1 MKRSF
6 TRTMLEK
13 FANRYE
19 YTVCFEKHSSVF
31 GYMKF
36 KNNERHYVSYN
47 DLGINNYVP
56 VRIARHKWT
65 CLQMLKEAGF
75 LVPESLQVFNKE
87 YIDNDDYSYDQQS
100 EKINDFVSQ
109 WFCAFPLFSDNRPYR
124 PYHLAHHRFTESEN
138 DPDLSLSAPFPI
150 TKASFRRKVIRDL
163 TGQTGFKRYSIAL
176 KSIFSSEAD
185 NFAGR
190 IKKISDKISGFFI
203 SNLVIFSL
211 IAIFSHWSIY
221 FLLWWIPAF
230 TYYSLIVRIRN
241 IAEHSV
247 TPGDTNLNNTRTTKA
262 SLLTRYLLVPHHVN
276 FHLEHHLFT
285 NCPWYN
291 LPKVHEMLKG
301 EPLRDKMCIEESYF
315 SVLRKATSG

>member
-1 MKRSF
+1 MAKDYKPQDLLSKEQLKIIRKKRDWINVVSISMNWLQILAAMALF
-6 TRTMLEK
+6 FYFPNVLTFLLSVIVIGSRQ
-13 FANRYE
+13 FALAVLAHDGAHNLL
-19 YTVCFEKHSSVF
+19 FS
-31 GYMKF
+31 
-36 KNNERHYVSYN
+36 N
-47 DLGINNYVP
+47 
-56 VRIARHKWT
+56 
-65 CLQMLKEAGF
+65 
-75 LVPESLQVFNKE
+75 
-87 YIDNDDYSYDQQS
+87 

-163 TGQTGFKRYSIAL
+163 TGQTGFRRYSIAL

-211 IAIFSHWSIY
+211 ITIFSHWSIY

-247 TPGDTNLNNTRTTKA
+247 TPGETNLNNTRTTKA
-262 SLLTRYLLVPHHVN
+262 SFLTRYLLVPHHVN

-301 EPLRDKMCIEESYF
+301 EPLRDKMCIEKSYF

>member
-1 MKRSF
+1 MAKDYKPLDLLSKEELKVIRKKRDWINVVSIF
-6 TRTMLEK
+6 LNWLQIIAAMVLFFYFPNALTFLLSVVVIGSRQ
-13 FANRYE
+13 FALAVLAHDGAHNLL
-19 YTVCFEKHSSVF
+19 FS
-31 GYMKF
+31 
-36 KNNERHYVSYN
+36 
-47 DLGINNYVP
+47 
-56 VRIARHKWT
+56 
-65 CLQMLKEAGF
+65 
-75 LVPESLQVFNKE
+75 
-87 YIDNDDYSYDQQS
+87 S
-100 EKINDFVSQ
+100 EKINDFASQ
-109 WFCAFPLFSDNRPYR
+109 WFCAFPILSDNRPYR
-124 PYHLAHHRFTESEN
+124 TYHLAHHRFTESEN
-138 DPDLSLSAPFPI
+138 DPDISLSAPFPI

-163 TGQTGFKRYSIAL
+163 TGQTGFRRYSIAL

-190 IKKISDKISGFFI
+190 IKKISDKIGGFFI

-211 IAIFSHWSIY
+211 ITIFSHWSIY

-247 TPGDTNLNNTRTTKA
+247 TPGETNLNNTRTTKA
-262 SLLTRYLLVPHHVN
+262 SFLTRYLLVPHHVN

-301 EPLRDKMCIEESYF
+301 EPLRDKMCIEKSYF

>member
-1 MKRSF
+1 MAKDYKPQDLLSKEQLKIIRKKRDWINVVSISMNWLQILAAMALF
-6 TRTMLEK
+6 FYFPNVLTFLLSVIVIGSRQ
-13 FANRYE
+13 FALAVLAHDGAHNLL
-19 YTVCFEKHSSVF
+19 FS
-31 GYMKF
+31 
-36 KNNERHYVSYN
+36 N
-47 DLGINNYVP
+47 
-56 VRIARHKWT
+56 
-65 CLQMLKEAGF
+65 
-75 LVPESLQVFNKE
+75 
-87 YIDNDDYSYDQQS
+87 

-163 TGQTGFKRYSIAL
+163 TGQTGFRRYSIAL

-190 IKKISDKISGFFI
+190 IKKISDKISGFLI
-203 SNLVIFSL
+203 TNLVIFSL
-211 IAIFSHWSIY
+211 ITIFSHWSIY

-247 TPGDTNLNNTRTTKA
+247 TPGETNLNNTRTTKA
-262 SLLTRYLLVPHHVN
+262 SFLTKYLLVPHHVN

-291 LPKVHEMLKG
+291 LPKVHEMLEG
-301 EPLRDKMCIEESYF
+301 EPLRDKMCIEKSYF

>member
-1 MKRSF
+1 MAKDYKPQDLLSKEQLKIIRKKRDWINVVSISMNWLQILAAMALF
-6 TRTMLEK
+6 FYFPNVLTFLLSVIVIGSRQ
-13 FANRYE
+13 FALAVLAHDGAHNLL
-19 YTVCFEKHSSVF
+19 FS
-31 GYMKF
+31 
-36 KNNERHYVSYN
+36 N
-47 DLGINNYVP
+47 
-56 VRIARHKWT
+56 
-65 CLQMLKEAGF
+65 
-75 LVPESLQVFNKE
+75 
-87 YIDNDDYSYDQQS
+87 
-100 EKINDFVSQ
+100 EKINDLVSQ

-163 TGQTGFKRYSIAL
+163 TGQTGFRRYSIAL

-190 IKKISDKISGFFI
+190 IKKISDKIGGFFI

-211 IAIFSHWSIY
+211 ITIFSHWSIY

-247 TPGDTNLNNTRTTKA
+247 TPGETNLNNTRTTKA
-262 SLLTRYLLVPHHVN
+262 SFLTRYLLVPHHVN

-301 EPLRDKMCIEESYF
+301 EPLRDKMCIEKSYF

>member
-1 MKRSF
+1 MAKDYKPQDLLSKEQLKIIRKKRDWINVVSISMNWLQILAAMALF
-6 TRTMLEK
+6 FYFPNVLTFLLSVIVIGSRQ
-13 FANRYE
+13 FALAVLAHDGAHNLL
-19 YTVCFEKHSSVF
+19 FS
-31 GYMKF
+31 
-36 KNNERHYVSYN
+36 N
-47 DLGINNYVP
+47 
-56 VRIARHKWT
+56 
-65 CLQMLKEAGF
+65 
-75 LVPESLQVFNKE
+75 
-87 YIDNDDYSYDQQS
+87 

-109 WFCAFPLFSDNRPYR
+109 WLCAFPLFSDNRPYR

-163 TGQTGFKRYSIAL
+163 TGQTGFRRYSIAL

-185 NFAGR
+185 DFKGK
-190 IKKISDKISGFFI
+190 IIKISDKISGFFI

>member
-1 MKRSF
+1 MAKDYKP
-6 TRTMLEK
+6 L
-13 FANRYE
+13 
-19 YTVCFEKHSSVF
+19 
-31 GYMKF
+31 
-36 KNNERHYVSYN
+36 
-47 DLGINNYVP
+47 DLLS
-56 VRIARHKWT
+56 KE
-65 CLQMLKEAGF
+65 QLKEIREKKDWINVVSISMNWLQILAAMALFFYFPNVLTF
-75 LVPESLQVFNKE
+75 LLSVIVIGSRQFALAVLAHDGAHNLLFSN
-87 YIDNDDYSYDQQS
+87 

-138 DPDLSLSAPFPI
+138 DPDISLSAPFPI

-163 TGQTGFKRYSIAL
+163 TGQTGFRRYSIAL

>member
-1 MKRSF
+1 MAKDYKPQDLLSKEQIKIIRKKRDWINVVSISMNWLQIIAAMALF
-6 TRTMLEK
+6 FYFPNVLTFLLSVIVIGSRQ
-13 FANRYE
+13 FALAVLAHDGAHNLL
-19 YTVCFEKHSSVF
+19 FS
-31 GYMKF
+31 
-36 KNNERHYVSYN
+36 N
-47 DLGINNYVP
+47 
-56 VRIARHKWT
+56 
-65 CLQMLKEAGF
+65 
-75 LVPESLQVFNKE
+75 
-87 YIDNDDYSYDQQS
+87 

-138 DPDLSLSAPFPI
+138 DPDISLSAPFPI

-163 TGQTGFKRYSIAL
+163 TGQTGFRRYSIAL

-185 NFAGR
+185 DFKGK
-190 IKKISDKISGFFI
+190 IIKISDKISGFFI

-211 IAIFSHWSIY
+211 ISIFSHWSIY

>member
-1 MKRSF
+1 MAKDYKPLDLLSKEELKVIRKKRDWINVVSISLNWLQIIAAMALF
-6 TRTMLEK
+6 FYFPNVLTFLLAVVVIGSRQ
-13 FANRYE
+13 FALAVLAHDGAHNLL
-19 YTVCFEKHSSVF
+19 F
-31 GYMKF
+31 
-36 KNNERHYVSYN
+36 
-47 DLGINNYVP
+47 
-56 VRIARHKWT
+56 
-65 CLQMLKEAGF
+65 
-75 LVPESLQVFNKE
+75 FN
-87 YIDNDDYSYDQQS
+87 

>member
-1 MKRSF
+1 MAKDYKP
-6 TRTMLEK
+6 L
-13 FANRYE
+13 
-19 YTVCFEKHSSVF
+19 
-31 GYMKF
+31 
-36 KNNERHYVSYN
+36 
-47 DLGINNYVP
+47 DLLS
-56 VRIARHKWT
+56 KE
-65 CLQMLKEAGF
+65 QLKEIREKKDRINVVSISLNWLQIIAAMALFFYFPNVLTF
-75 LVPESLQVFNKE
+75 LLSVIVIGSRQFALAVLAHDGAHNLLFSN
-87 YIDNDDYSYDQQS
+87 
-100 EKINDFVSQ
+100 EKINDFISQ

-163 TGQTGFKRYSIAL
+163 TGQTGFRRYSIAL

-301 EPLRDKMCIEESYF
+301 EPLRDMMCIEESYF

>member
-1 MKRSF
+1 MAKDYKPLDLLSKEELKVIRKKRDWINVVSISLNWLQIIAAMALF
-6 TRTMLEK
+6 FYFPNVLTFLLSVVVIGSRQ
-13 FANRYE
+13 FALAVLAHDGAHNLL
-19 YTVCFEKHSSVF
+19 F
-31 GYMKF
+31 
-36 KNNERHYVSYN
+36 
-47 DLGINNYVP
+47 
-56 VRIARHKWT
+56 
-65 CLQMLKEAGF
+65 
-75 LVPESLQVFNKE
+75 FN
-87 YIDNDDYSYDQQS
+87 
-100 EKINDFVSQ
+100 EKINDFASQ

-211 IAIFSHWSIY
+211 ISIFSHWSIY

>member
-1 MKRSF
+1 MAKDYNPLDLLSKEELKVIRKKRDWINVVSISLNWLQIIAAMALF
-6 TRTMLEK
+6 FYFPNILTFLLSVVVIGSRQ
-13 FANRYE
+13 FALAVLAHDGAHNLL
-19 YTVCFEKHSSVF
+19 F
-31 GYMKF
+31 
-36 KNNERHYVSYN
+36 
-47 DLGINNYVP
+47 
-56 VRIARHKWT
+56 
-65 CLQMLKEAGF
+65 
-75 LVPESLQVFNKE
+75 FN
-87 YIDNDDYSYDQQS
+87 
-100 EKINDFVSQ
+100 EKINDFASQ

-315 SVLRKATSG
+315 SVLRKATSR

>member
-1 MKRSF
+1 MAKDYKPQDLLSKEQIKIIRKKRDWINVVSISMNWLQILAAMALF
-6 TRTMLEK
+6 FYFPNVLTFLLSVIVIGSRQ
-13 FANRYE
+13 FALAVLAHDGAHNLL
-19 YTVCFEKHSSVF
+19 FS
-31 GYMKF
+31 
-36 KNNERHYVSYN
+36 N
-47 DLGINNYVP
+47 
-56 VRIARHKWT
+56 
-65 CLQMLKEAGF
+65 
-75 LVPESLQVFNKE
+75 
-87 YIDNDDYSYDQQS
+87 

>member
-1 MKRSF
+1 MAKDYKPQDLLSKEQIKIIRKKRDWINVVSISMNWLQILAAMALF
-6 TRTMLEK
+6 FYFPNVLTFLLSVIVIGSRQ
-13 FANRYE
+13 FALAVLAHDGAHNLL
-19 YTVCFEKHSSVF
+19 FS
-31 GYMKF
+31 
-36 KNNERHYVSYN
+36 N
-47 DLGINNYVP
+47 
-56 VRIARHKWT
+56 
-65 CLQMLKEAGF
+65 
-75 LVPESLQVFNKE
+75 
-87 YIDNDDYSYDQQS
+87 

-262 SLLTRYLLVPHHVN
+262 SLITRYLLVPHHVN

>member
-1 MKRSF
+1 MAKDYKPLDLLSKEELKVIRKKRDWINVVSISLNWLQIIAAMALF
-6 TRTMLEK
+6 FYFPNVLTFLLSVVVIGSRQ
-13 FANRYE
+13 FALAVLAHDGAHNLL
-19 YTVCFEKHSSVF
+19 F
-31 GYMKF
+31 
-36 KNNERHYVSYN
+36 
-47 DLGINNYVP
+47 
-56 VRIARHKWT
+56 
-65 CLQMLKEAGF
+65 
-75 LVPESLQVFNKE
+75 FN
-87 YIDNDDYSYDQQS
+87 
-100 EKINDFVSQ
+100 EKINDFASQ

-163 TGQTGFKRYSIAL
+163 TGQTGFRRYSIAL

-315 SVLRKATSG
+315 SVLRKATSR

>member
-1 MKRSF
+1 MAKDYKPQDLLSKEQIKIIRKKRDWINVVSISMNWLQIIAAMALF
-6 TRTMLEK
+6 FYFPNVLTFLLSVIVIGSRQ
-13 FANRYE
+13 FALAVLAHEGAHNLL
-19 YTVCFEKHSSVF
+19 FS
-31 GYMKF
+31 
-36 KNNERHYVSYN
+36 N
-47 DLGINNYVP
+47 
-56 VRIARHKWT
+56 
-65 CLQMLKEAGF
+65 
-75 LVPESLQVFNKE
+75 
-87 YIDNDDYSYDQQS
+87 

-124 PYHLAHHRFTESEN
+124 PYHLAHHRVTESEN
-138 DPDLSLSAPFPI
+138 DPDIRLRAPFPI

-163 TGQTGFKRYSIAL
+163 TGQTGFRRYSIAL

-190 IKKISDKISGFFI
+190 IKKISDKIGGFFI

-211 IAIFSHWSIY
+211 ITIFSHWSIY

>member
-1 MKRSF
+1 MAKDYKP
-6 TRTMLEK
+6 L
-13 FANRYE
+13 
-19 YTVCFEKHSSVF
+19 
-31 GYMKF
+31 
-36 KNNERHYVSYN
+36 
-47 DLGINNYVP
+47 DLLS
-56 VRIARHKWT
+56 KE
-65 CLQMLKEAGF
+65 QLKEIREKKDWINVVSISLNWLQIIAAMALFFYFPNVLTF
-75 LVPESLQVFNKE
+75 LLSVIVIGSRQFALAVLAHDGAHNLLFSN
-87 YIDNDDYSYDQQS
+87 

-163 TGQTGFKRYSIAL
+163 TGQTGFRRYSIAL

-190 IKKISDKISGFFI
+190 IKKISDKIGGFFI

-211 IAIFSHWSIY
+211 ITIFSHWSIY

>member
-1 MKRSF
+1 MAKDYKPQDLLSKEQLKIIRKKRDWINVVSISMNWLQILASMALF
-6 TRTMLEK
+6 FYFPNVLTFLLSVMVIGSRQ
-13 FANRYE
+13 FALAVLAHDGAHNLL
-19 YTVCFEKHSSVF
+19 FS
-31 GYMKF
+31 
-36 KNNERHYVSYN
+36 N
-47 DLGINNYVP
+47 
-56 VRIARHKWT
+56 
-65 CLQMLKEAGF
+65 
-75 LVPESLQVFNKE
+75 
-87 YIDNDDYSYDQQS
+87 

-163 TGQTGFKRYSIAL
+163 TGQTGFRRYSIAL

-315 SVLRKATSG
+315 SVLRKATSR

>member
-1 MKRSF
+1 MAKDYKPLDLLSKEELKVIRKKRDWINVVSVSLNWLQIIAAMALF
-6 TRTMLEK
+6 FYFPNVLTFLLSVVVIGSRQ
-13 FANRYE
+13 FALAVLAHDGAHNLL
-19 YTVCFEKHSSVF
+19 F
-31 GYMKF
+31 
-36 KNNERHYVSYN
+36 
-47 DLGINNYVP
+47 
-56 VRIARHKWT
+56 
-65 CLQMLKEAGF
+65 
-75 LVPESLQVFNKE
+75 FN
-87 YIDNDDYSYDQQS
+87 
-100 EKINDFVSQ
+100 EKINDFTSQ
-109 WFCAFPLFSDNRPYR
+109 WLCAFPLFSDNRPYR

-163 TGQTGFKRYSIAL
+163 TGQTGFRRYSIAL

-185 NFAGR
+185 DFKGK

>member
-1 MKRSF
+1 MAKDYKP
-6 TRTMLEK
+6 L
-13 FANRYE
+13 
-19 YTVCFEKHSSVF
+19 
-31 GYMKF
+31 
-36 KNNERHYVSYN
+36 
-47 DLGINNYVP
+47 DLLS
-56 VRIARHKWT
+56 KE
-65 CLQMLKEAGF
+65 QLKEIREKKDWINVVSISLNWLQIIAAMALFFYFPNVLTF
-75 LVPESLQVFNKE
+75 LLSVIVIGSRQFALAVLAHDGAHNLLFSN
-87 YIDNDDYSYDQQS
+87 
-100 EKINDFVSQ
+100 EKINDFISQ

-163 TGQTGFKRYSIAL
+163 TGQTGFRRYSIAL

>member
-1 MKRSF
+1 MAKDYKPLDLLSKEELKVIRKKRDWINVVSISLNWLQIIAAMALF
-6 TRTMLEK
+6 FYFPNVLTFLLSVVVIGSRQ
-13 FANRYE
+13 FALAVLAHDGAHNLL
-19 YTVCFEKHSSVF
+19 F
-31 GYMKF
+31 
-36 KNNERHYVSYN
+36 
-47 DLGINNYVP
+47 
-56 VRIARHKWT
+56 
-65 CLQMLKEAGF
+65 
-75 LVPESLQVFNKE
+75 FN
-87 YIDNDDYSYDQQS
+87 
-100 EKINDFVSQ
+100 EKINDFASQ

-301 EPLRDKMCIEESYF
+301 KPLRDMMCIEESYF

>member
-1 MKRSF
+1 MAKDYKPQDLLSKEQLKIIRKKRDWINVVSISMNWLQILAAMALF
-6 TRTMLEK
+6 FYFPNALTFLLSVIVIGSRQ
-13 FANRYE
+13 FALAVLAHDGAHNLL
-19 YTVCFEKHSSVF
+19 FS
-31 GYMKF
+31 
-36 KNNERHYVSYN
+36 N
-47 DLGINNYVP
+47 
-56 VRIARHKWT
+56 
-65 CLQMLKEAGF
+65 
-75 LVPESLQVFNKE
+75 
-87 YIDNDDYSYDQQS
+87 
-100 EKINDFVSQ
+100 EKINDFISQ

-163 TGQTGFKRYSIAL
+163 TGQTGFRRYSIAL

-185 NFAGR
+185 DFKGK
-190 IKKISDKISGFFI
+190 IIKISDKISGFFI

-211 IAIFSHWSIY
+211 ISIFSHWSIY

>member
-1 MKRSF
+1 MAKDYKPLDLLSKEELKVIRKKRDWINVVSISLNWLQIIAAMALF
-6 TRTMLEK
+6 FYFPNVLTFLLSVVVIGSRQ
-13 FANRYE
+13 FALAVLAHDGAHNLL
-19 YTVCFEKHSSVF
+19 F
-31 GYMKF
+31 
-36 KNNERHYVSYN
+36 
-47 DLGINNYVP
+47 
-56 VRIARHKWT
+56 
-65 CLQMLKEAGF
+65 
-75 LVPESLQVFNKE
+75 FN
-87 YIDNDDYSYDQQS
+87 
-100 EKINDFVSQ
+100 EKINDFASQ

-163 TGQTGFKRYSIAL
+163 TGQTGFRRYSIAL

-190 IKKISDKISGFFI
+190 IKKISDKIGGFFI

>member
-1 MKRSF
+1 MAKDYKPLDLLSKEELKIIRKKRDWINVVSIS
-6 TRTMLEK
+6 LNWLQI
-13 FANRYE
+13 FAAMALFFYFPNVL
-19 YTVCFEKHSSVF
+19 TFLLSVVAIGSRQF
-31 GYMKF
+31 ALAVLAHDGAHNLLFSK
-36 KNNERHYVSYN
+36 
-47 DLGINNYVP
+47 
-56 VRIARHKWT
+56 
-65 CLQMLKEAGF
+65 
-75 LVPESLQVFNKE
+75 
-87 YIDNDDYSYDQQS
+87 
-100 EKINDFVSQ
+100 EKINDLASQ

-185 NFAGR
+185 DFKGK
-190 IKKISDKISGFFI
+190 IIKISDKISGFFI

-247 TPGDTNLNNTRTTKA
+247 TPGETNLNNTRTTKA

>member
-1 MKRSF
+1 MAKDYKPLDLLSKEELKVIRKKRDWINVVSISLNWLQIIAAMALF
-6 TRTMLEK
+6 FYFPNVLTFLLSVVVIGSRQ
-13 FANRYE
+13 FALAVLAHDGAHNLL
-19 YTVCFEKHSSVF
+19 F
-31 GYMKF
+31 
-36 KNNERHYVSYN
+36 
-47 DLGINNYVP
+47 
-56 VRIARHKWT
+56 
-65 CLQMLKEAGF
+65 
-75 LVPESLQVFNKE
+75 FN
-87 YIDNDDYSYDQQS
+87 
-100 EKINDFVSQ
+100 EKINDFASQ

-301 EPLRDKMCIEESYF
+301 EPLRDKMCIEKSYF

>member
-1 MKRSF
+1 MAKDYKPQDLLSKEQLKIIRKKRDWINVVSISMNWLQILAAMALF
-6 TRTMLEK
+6 FYFPNVLTFLLSVIVIGSRQ
-13 FANRYE
+13 FALAVLAHDGAHNLL
-19 YTVCFEKHSSVF
+19 FS
-31 GYMKF
+31 
-36 KNNERHYVSYN
+36 N
-47 DLGINNYVP
+47 
-56 VRIARHKWT
+56 
-65 CLQMLKEAGF
+65 
-75 LVPESLQVFNKE
+75 
-87 YIDNDDYSYDQQS
+87 

-163 TGQTGFKRYSIAL
+163 TGQTGFRRYSIAL
-176 KSIFSSEAD
+176 KSIFSSEAE

-190 IKKISDKISGFFI
+190 IKKISDKIGGFFI

-211 IAIFSHWSIY
+211 ITIFSHWSIY

-247 TPGDTNLNNTRTTKA
+247 TPGETNLNNTRTTKA
-262 SLLTRYLLVPHHVN
+262 SFLTKYLLVPHHVN

-291 LPKVHEMLKG
+291 LPKVHEMLEG
-301 EPLRDKMCIEESYF
+301 EPLRDKMCIEKSYF

>member
-1 MKRSF
+1 MAKDYKPLDLLSKEELKVIRKKSDWINVVSISLNWLQIVAAMALF
-6 TRTMLEK
+6 FYFPNVLTFLLSVIVIGSRQ
-13 FANRYE
+13 FALAVLAHDGAHNLL
-19 YTVCFEKHSSVF
+19 FS
-31 GYMKF
+31 
-36 KNNERHYVSYN
+36 N
-47 DLGINNYVP
+47 
-56 VRIARHKWT
+56 
-65 CLQMLKEAGF
+65 
-75 LVPESLQVFNKE
+75 
-87 YIDNDDYSYDQQS
+87 

-138 DPDLSLSAPFPI
+138 DPDLRLSAPFPI

-163 TGQTGFKRYSIAL
+163 TGQTGFRRYSIAL

-190 IKKISDKISGFFI
+190 IKKISDKIGGFFI

-211 IAIFSHWSIY
+211 ITIFSHWSIY

>member
-1 MKRSF
+1 MAKDYKPQDLLSKEQLKIIREKRDWINVVSISMNWLQILAAMALF
-6 TRTMLEK
+6 FYFPNVLTFLLSVIVIGSRQ
-13 FANRYE
+13 FALAVLAHDGAHNLL
-19 YTVCFEKHSSVF
+19 FS
-31 GYMKF
+31 
-36 KNNERHYVSYN
+36 N
-47 DLGINNYVP
+47 
-56 VRIARHKWT
+56 
-65 CLQMLKEAGF
+65 
-75 LVPESLQVFNKE
+75 
-87 YIDNDDYSYDQQS
+87 
-100 EKINDFVSQ
+100 EKINDFASQ

-163 TGQTGFKRYSIAL
+163 TGQTGFRRYSIAL

>member
-1 MKRSF
+1 MAKDYKPQDLLSKEQLKIIRKKRDWINVVSISMNWLQILAAMALF
-6 TRTMLEK
+6 FYFPNALTFLLSVIVIGSRQ
-13 FANRYE
+13 FALAVLAHDGAHNLL
-19 YTVCFEKHSSVF
+19 FS
-31 GYMKF
+31 
-36 KNNERHYVSYN
+36 N
-47 DLGINNYVP
+47 
-56 VRIARHKWT
+56 
-65 CLQMLKEAGF
+65 
-75 LVPESLQVFNKE
+75 
-87 YIDNDDYSYDQQS
+87 

-109 WFCAFPLFSDNRPYR
+109 WLCAFPLFSDNRPYR

-150 TKASFRRKVIRDL
+150 TKTSFRRKVIRDL
-163 TGQTGFKRYSIAL
+163 TGQTGFRRYSIAL

-185 NFAGR
+185 DFKGK
-190 IKKISDKISGFFI
+190 IIKISDKISGFFI

-211 IAIFSHWSIY
+211 ISIFSHWSIY

>member
-1 MKRSF
+1 MAKDYKPLDLLSKEELKVIRKKRDWINVVSISLNWLQIIAAMALF
-6 TRTMLEK
+6 FYFPNVLTFLLSVVVIGSRQ
-13 FANRYE
+13 FALAVLAHDGAHNLL
-19 YTVCFEKHSSVF
+19 F
-31 GYMKF
+31 
-36 KNNERHYVSYN
+36 
-47 DLGINNYVP
+47 
-56 VRIARHKWT
+56 
-65 CLQMLKEAGF
+65 
-75 LVPESLQVFNKE
+75 FN
-87 YIDNDDYSYDQQS
+87 
-100 EKINDFVSQ
+100 EKINDFASQ

-190 IKKISDKISGFFI
+190 IKKISDKISGFLI
-203 SNLVIFSL
+203 TNLVIFSL

>member
-1 MKRSF
+1 MAKDYKP
-6 TRTMLEK
+6 L
-13 FANRYE
+13 
-19 YTVCFEKHSSVF
+19 
-31 GYMKF
+31 
-36 KNNERHYVSYN
+36 
-47 DLGINNYVP
+47 DLLS
-56 VRIARHKWT
+56 KE
-65 CLQMLKEAGF
+65 QLKEIREKKDWINVVSISLNWLQIIAAMALFFYFPNVLTF
-75 LVPESLQVFNKE
+75 LLSVIVIGSRQFALAVLAHDGAHNLLFSN
-87 YIDNDDYSYDQQS
+87 

>member
-1 MKRSF
+1 MAKDYKPQDLLSKEQLKIIRKKRDWINVVSISMNWLQILAAMALF
-6 TRTMLEK
+6 FYFPNVLTFLLSVIVIGSRQ
-13 FANRYE
+13 FALAVLAHDGAHNLL
-19 YTVCFEKHSSVF
+19 FS
-31 GYMKF
+31 
-36 KNNERHYVSYN
+36 N
-47 DLGINNYVP
+47 
-56 VRIARHKWT
+56 
-65 CLQMLKEAGF
+65 
-75 LVPESLQVFNKE
+75 
-87 YIDNDDYSYDQQS
+87 
-100 EKINDFVSQ
+100 EKINDFISQ

>member
-1 MKRSF
+1 MAKDYKPLDLLSKEELKVIRKKRDWINVVSISLNWLQIIAAMALF
-6 TRTMLEK
+6 FYFPNVLTFLLSVVVIGSRQ
-13 FANRYE
+13 FALAVLAHDGAHNLL
-19 YTVCFEKHSSVF
+19 F
-31 GYMKF
+31 
-36 KNNERHYVSYN
+36 
-47 DLGINNYVP
+47 
-56 VRIARHKWT
+56 
-65 CLQMLKEAGF
+65 
-75 LVPESLQVFNKE
+75 FN
-87 YIDNDDYSYDQQS
+87 
-100 EKINDFVSQ
+100 EKINDFASQ

-124 PYHLAHHRFTESEN
+124 PYHLTHHRFTESEN
-138 DPDLSLSAPFPI
+138 DPDISLSAPFPI